1 MSKAKLISEIL
12 EVSERTIFRWKKE
25 KKLITEIL
33 DKYFTDEDLNEFIK
47 KRKINRFE
55 LFNDFSYI
63 ISDKI
68 NYYEMKFIFSI
79 SHYGIYFIEMLNNL
93 FDGKLHKQI
102 KTNIYNE
109 SFDFEIMN
117 DEDYLKFLNY
127 LFDTKFEYFYN
138 KLDDILIKYPEPIIK
153 EFFIE
158 LKKTLNFRYI

>member
-1 MSKAKLISEIL
+1 MSKAKFIADIL

-25 KKLITEIL
+25 NKLVTEIL
-33 DKYFTDEDLNEFIK
+33 DKYFTDEDLEEFIK
-47 KRKINRFE
+47 TRKINKFE
-55 LFNDFSYI
+55 LCNDFSYI

-79 SHYGIYFIEMLNNL
+79 SHYGLNFIEMLNNL

-102 KTNIYNE
+102 NNNIYNE
-109 SFDFEIMN
+109 SLFFEISN

-138 KLDDILIKYPEPIIK
+138 KLNEILIKYPEPIIK

-158 LKKTLNFRYI
+158 LKKL